1 MRAFEYTSPTTRQQA
16 VELLGGNWDQSA
28 VLAGGTDLLSLMKD
42 DVVAPKR
49 VVNIKD
55 IRELSGVRY
64 GARGMQIGALTRLG
78 ELADHPLVRRH
89 YPAFGDALVEA
100 ASQQIR
106 NMATIGGN
114 ICQRPR
120 CWYFRSGFGLTPK
133 TPDGKSLVAEGD
145 NRYHAILGNDGPA
158 LFVSPS
164 SIVPAM
170 IAYDARIRLAG
181 PQGAREV
188 ALEKFFVTPKAEGER
203 EHDLRPNEIVTDIF
217 LPPPSAGK
225 YAHYEV
231 RQKDSFDWPLALA
244 AVALHMNGNT
254 VRSAKVV
261 MGYVAP
267 VPWVSQ
273 EAAQALEGKSLNEET
288 AQAAGEAAVSQ
299 AKPLSHN
306 GYKVQLAR
314 VAVKRAIL
322 QAAQGK
328 AEGGAA

>member
-1 MRAFEYTSPTTRQQA
+1 MRAFEYTTPSTRQQA
-16 VELLGGNWDQSA
+16 VELLSGEAA

-49 VVNIKD
+49 VVNIKE
-55 IRELSGVRY
+55 IRELNGVHY
-64 GARGMQIGALTRLG
+64 GPRGMQIGALTSLG
-78 ELADHPLVRRH
+78 DLADHPLVKQH
-89 YPAFGDALVEA
+89 YPAFADALLEA

-133 TPDGKSLVAEGD
+133 TPEGKSLVEAGD
-145 NRYHAILGNDGPA
+145 NRYHAILGNEGPA

-170 IAYDARIRLAG
+170 IAYEARIRIAG
-181 PQGAREV
+181 TKGSREV
-188 ALEKFFVTPKAEGER
+188 ALEKFFKTPQAEGER
-203 EHDLRPNEIVTDIF
+203 EHDLQPNEIVTDI
-217 LPPPSAGK
+217 LLPPSAGGR

-244 AVALHMNGNT
+244 AVALHMNGDT
-254 VRSAKVV
+254 VRSARVV

-267 VPWVSQ
+267 VPWVSE
-273 EAAQALEGKSLNEET
+273 EAAQALAGKSVTEET
-288 AQAAGEAAVSQ
+288 AKAAGDAAVSQ

-322 QAAQGK
+322 QAAKGK
-328 AEGGAA
+328 TKGGEA

>member
-16 VELLGGNWDQSA
+16 VELLSGEAN

-49 VVNIKD
+49 VVNIKE
-55 IRELSGVRY
+55 IRELNGVHY
-64 GARGMQIGALTRLG
+64 GPRGMQIGALTSLG
-78 ELADHPLVRRH
+78 DLADNPLVKQH
-89 YPAFGDALVEA
+89 YPAFADALVEA

-133 TPDGKSLVAEGD
+133 TPDGKSLVEAGD

-170 IAYDARIRLAG
+170 IAYGARIRIAG
-181 PQGAREV
+181 PKGSREA
-188 ALEKFFVTPKAEGER
+188 ALDKFFKVPQAEGER
-203 EHDLRPNEIVTDIF
+203 EHDLQANEIVTDIF
-217 LPPPSAGK
+217 LPPPALGR

-231 RQKDSFDWPLALA
+231 RQKESFDWPLALA
-244 AVALHMNGNT
+244 AVALHMSGGT
-254 VRSAKVV
+254 VRSARVV

-267 VPWVSQ
+267 VPWVS
-273 EAAQALEGKSLNEET
+273 EGAAQALVGKSVTEET
-288 AQAAGEAAVSQ
+288 AKAAGDAAVSQ

-322 QAAQGK
+322 QAARGK
-328 AEGGAA
+328 AEGGEA

>member
-16 VELLGGNWDQSA
+16 VELLSGEAA

-49 VVNIKD
+49 VVNIKE
-55 IRELSGVRY
+55 IRELNGVHY
-64 GARGMQIGALTRLG
+64 GPRGMQIGALTSLG
-78 ELADHPLVRRH
+78 DLADHPLVKQH
-89 YPAFGDALVEA
+89 YPAFADALLEA

-133 TPDGKSLVAEGD
+133 TPEGKSLVEAGD
-145 NRYHAILGNDGPA
+145 NRYHAILGNEGPA

-170 IAYDARIRLAG
+170 IAYEARVRIAG
-181 PQGAREV
+181 AKGSREV
-188 ALEKFFVTPKAEGER
+188 ALEKFFKTPQAEGER
-203 EHDLRPNEIVTDIF
+203 EHDLQANEIVTDI
-217 LPPPSAGK
+217 LLPPSAGGR

-244 AVALHMNGNT
+244 AVALHMNGTT
-254 VRSAKVV
+254 VRSARVV

-267 VPWVSQ
+267 VPLVSE
-273 EAAQALEGKSLNEET
+273 EAAQALTGKSITEET
-288 AQAAGEAAVSQ
+288 AKAAGDAAVSQ

-322 QAAQGK
+322 KAAQGK
-328 AEGGAA
+328 AEGGEA

>member
-16 VELLGGNWDQSA
+16 VELLSGEAA

-42 DVVAPKR
+42 DVLTPKR

-55 IRELSGVRY
+55 IRELNGVHY
-64 GARGMQIGALTRLG
+64 GPRGMQIGALTSLG
-78 ELADHPLVRRH
+78 DLADHPLVKQH
-89 YPAFGDALVEA
+89 YPAFADALVEA

-133 TPDGKSLVAEGD
+133 TPEGKSLVEAGD

-170 IAYDARIRLAG
+170 IAYEARIRIAG
-181 PQGAREV
+181 PKGSREL
-188 ALEKFFVTPKAEGER
+188 ALEKLFKTPQAEDER
-203 EHDLRPNEIVTDIF
+203 EHDLQANEIVTDIF
-217 LPPPSAGK
+217 LPPPSAGR

-231 RQKDSFDWPLALA
+231 RQKESFDWPLALA

-254 VRSAKVV
+254 VRSARVV

-267 VPWVSQ
+267 VPWVSE
-273 EAAQALEGKSLNEET
+273 EAAQALVGKSVTEET
-288 AQAAGEAAVSQ
+288 AKAAGDAAVSK

-328 AEGGAA
+328 AKGGEA

>member
-16 VELLGGNWDQSA
+16 VELLAGNWDQSA

-49 VVNIKD
+49 VVNIKE
-55 IRELSGVRY
+55 IRELNGVHY
-64 GARGMQIGALTRLG
+64 GPRGMQIGALTSLG
-78 ELADHPLVRRH
+78 ELADHPLVRQH

-133 TPDGKSLVAEGD
+133 TPDGKSLVQEGD

-170 IAYDARIRLAG
+170 IAYGAKIRITG
-181 PQGAREV
+181 PKGAREV
-188 ALEKFFVTPKAEGER
+188 ALEKFFVSPKAEGER
-203 EHDLRPNEIVTDIF
+203 EHDLQANEILTDVF
-217 LPPPSAGK
+217 LPPPAGGRH
-225 YAHYEV
+225 AHYEV
-231 RQKDSFDWPLALA
+231 RQKESFDWPLAVA
-244 AVALHMNGNT
+244 AVALHMNGDT
-254 VRSAKVV
+254 VRSARVV

-267 VPWVSQ
+267 VPWVSA
-273 EAAQALEGKSLNEET
+273 EAEQALVGKTISEQS
-288 AQAAGEAAVSQ
+288 AQAAGDAAVSQ
-299 AKPLSHN
+299 AKPLSRN

>member
-16 VELLGGNWDQSA
+16 VELLSGEAA

-42 DVVAPKR
+42 DVLTPKR

-55 IRELSGVRY
+55 IRELNGVHY
-64 GARGMQIGALTRLG
+64 GPRGMQIGALTSLG
-78 ELADHPLVRRH
+78 DLADHPLVKQH
-89 YPAFGDALVEA
+89 YPAFADALVDA

-133 TPDGKSLVAEGD
+133 TPEGKSLVEAGD

-170 IAYDARIRLAG
+170 IAYEARIRIAG
-181 PQGAREV
+181 PKGSREL
-188 ALEKFFVTPKAEGER
+188 ALEKLFKTPQAEDER
-203 EHDLRPNEIVTDIF
+203 EHDLQANEIVTDIF
-217 LPPPSAGK
+217 LPPPSAGR

-231 RQKDSFDWPLALA
+231 RQKESFDWPLALA

-254 VRSAKVV
+254 VRSARVV

-267 VPWVSQ
+267 VPWVSE
-273 EAAQALEGKSLNEET
+273 EAAQVLVGKAVSEET
-288 AQAAGEAAVSQ
+288 AKAAGDAAVSK

-328 AEGGAA
+328 AKGGEA

>member
-16 VELLGGNWDQSA
+16 VELLSGEAA

-42 DVVAPKR
+42 DVVTPKR
-49 VVNIKD
+49 VVNIKE
-55 IRELSGVRY
+55 IRELNGVHY
-64 GARGMQIGALTRLG
+64 GPRGMQIGALASLG
-78 ELADHPLVRRH
+78 ELADNTLVKQH

-133 TPDGKSLVAEGD
+133 TTDGKSMVEEGD

-164 SIVPAM
+164 SIVPAL
-170 IAYDARIRLAG
+170 IAYGARIRIAG
-181 PQGAREV
+181 PKGSREV
-188 ALEKFFVTPKAEGER
+188 ALEKFFVIPKAEGES
-203 EHDLRPNEIVTDIF
+203 EHDLQANEIVTDIS
-217 LPPPSAGK
+217 LPPPTGGR

-231 RQKDSFDWPLALA
+231 RQKEAFDWPLALA
-244 AVALHMNGNT
+244 AVALHMNGDT
-254 VRSAKVV
+254 VRSARVV

-267 VPWVSQ
+267 VPWVSE
-273 EAAQALEGKSLNEET
+273 EAAQTLVGKTVTEET
-288 AQAAGEAAVSQ
+288 AKAAGDAAVSQ

-328 AEGGAA
+328 AEGGEA

>member
-16 VELLGGNWDQSA
+16 VELLSGEAA

-42 DVVAPKR
+42 DVLTPKR

-55 IRELSGVRY
+55 IRELNGVHY
-64 GARGMQIGALTRLG
+64 GPRGMQIGALTSLG
-78 ELADHPLVRRH
+78 DLADHPLVKQH
-89 YPAFGDALVEA
+89 YPAFADALVEA

-133 TPDGKSLVAEGD
+133 TPEGKSLVEAGD

-170 IAYDARIRLAG
+170 IAYEARIRIAG
-181 PQGAREV
+181 PKGSREL
-188 ALEKFFVTPKAEGER
+188 ALEKFFKTPQAEGER
-203 EHDLRPNEIVTDIF
+203 EHDLQANEIVTDIF
-217 LPPPSAGK
+217 LPPPSAGR

-231 RQKDSFDWPLALA
+231 RQKESFDWPLALA

-254 VRSAKVV
+254 VRSARVV

-267 VPWVSQ
+267 VPWVSE
-273 EAAQALEGKSLNEET
+273 EAAQALAGKSVTEET
-288 AQAAGEAAVSQ
+288 AKAAGDAAVSK

-328 AEGGAA
+328 AEGGEA

>member
-16 VELLGGNWDQSA
+16 VELLSGEAA

-42 DVVAPKR
+42 DVVTPKR

-55 IRELSGVRY
+55 IRELNGVHY
-64 GARGMQIGALTRLG
+64 GPRGMQIGALTSLG
-78 ELADHPLVRRH
+78 DLADHPLVKQH
-89 YPAFGDALVEA
+89 YPAFADALVEA

-133 TPDGKSLVAEGD
+133 TPDGKSLVEEGD

-170 IAYDARIRLAG
+170 IAYEARIRIAG
-181 PQGAREV
+181 SKGSHEV
-188 ALEKFFVTPKAEGER
+188 ALEKFFKTPQSEGER
-203 EHDLRPNEIVTDIF
+203 EHDLQANEIVTDIF
-217 LPPPSAGK
+217 LPSPAGGR

-231 RQKDSFDWPLALA
+231 RQKESFDWPLALA

-254 VRSAKVV
+254 VRSARVV

-267 VPWVSQ
+267 VPWVSE
-273 EAAQALEGKSLNEET
+273 EAAQALVGKTVTEET
-288 AQAAGEAAVSQ
+288 AKAAGDAAVSQ

-328 AEGGAA
+328 AEGGKA

>member
-1 MRAFEYTSPTTRQQA
+1 MRSFEYTSPTTRQQA
-16 VELLGGNWDQSA
+16 VELLSGEAA

-42 DVVAPKR
+42 DVMAPKR

-55 IRELSGVRY
+55 IRDLHGVRNS
-64 GARGMQIGALTRLG
+64 ARGLQIGALTLLG
-78 ELADHPLVRRH
+78 ELADHELVRQH
-89 YPAFGDALVEA
+89 YPAFAEALLEA

-133 TPDGKSLVAEGD
+133 TPDGKSMVAEGD

-164 SIVPAM
+164 SVVPAM
-170 IAYDARIRLAG
+170 IAYGARLRITG
-181 PQGAREV
+181 PKGAREV
-188 ALEKFFVTPKAEGER
+188 ALEKFFVIPKAEGER
-203 EHDLRPNEIVTDIF
+203 EHDLRPDEIVSDIF
-217 LPPPSAGK
+217 LPPPAAAK

-231 RQKDSFDWPLALA
+231 RQKEAFDWPLALA

-267 VPWVSQ
+267 VPWVSE
-273 EAAQALEGKSLNEET
+273 EAAQALAGKEVNAET

-299 AKPLSHN
+299 AKPLSRN

>member
-1 MRAFEYTSPTTRQQA
+1 MRAFEYTTPSTRQQA
-16 VELLGGNWDQSA
+16 VELLSGEAA

-49 VVNIKD
+49 VVNIKE
-55 IRELSGVRY
+55 IRELNGVHY
-64 GARGMQIGALTRLG
+64 GPRGMQIGALTSLG
-78 ELADHPLVRRH
+78 DLADHPLVKQH
-89 YPAFGDALVEA
+89 YPAFADALLEA

-133 TPDGKSLVAEGD
+133 TPEGKSLVEAGD
-145 NRYHAILGNDGPA
+145 NRYHAILGNEGPA

-170 IAYDARIRLAG
+170 IAYEARIRIAG
-181 PQGAREV
+181 PKGSREV
-188 ALEKFFVTPKAEGER
+188 ALEKFFRTPQSEGER
-203 EHDLRPNEIVTDIF
+203 EHDMQPNEIVTDI
-217 LPPPSAGK
+217 LLPPSAGGR

-244 AVALHMNGNT
+244 AVALHMNGDT
-254 VRSAKVV
+254 VRSARVV

-267 VPWVSQ
+267 VPWVSE
-273 EAAQALEGKSLNEET
+273 EAAQALAGKSVTEET
-288 AQAAGEAAVSQ
+288 AKAAGDAAVSQ

-322 QAAQGK
+322 QAAKGK
-328 AEGGAA
+328 TKGGEA

>member
-1 MRAFEYTSPTTRQQA
+1 MRAFEYTSPSTRQQA
-16 VELLGGNWDQSA
+16 VELLSGEAA

-49 VVNIKD
+49 VVNIKA
-55 IRELSGVRY
+55 IRELNGVHY
-64 GARGMQIGALTRLG
+64 GPRGMQIGALTSLG
-78 ELADHPLVRRH
+78 DLADHPLVKQH
-89 YPAFGDALVEA
+89 YPAFADALVEA

-120 CWYFRSGFGLTPK
+120 CWYFRSGFGLMPK
-133 TPDGKSLVAEGD
+133 TPEGKSLVEAGD
-145 NRYHAILGNDGPA
+145 NRYHAILGNEGPA

-170 IAYDARIRLAG
+170 IAYSARIRIAG
-181 PQGAREV
+181 TKGSREV
-188 ALEKFFVTPKAEGER
+188 TLEKFFKTPQSEGER
-203 EHDLRPNEIVTDIF
+203 EHDLQPNEIVTDIF
-217 LPPPSAGK
+217 LPPPAGGR

-231 RQKDSFDWPLALA
+231 RQKEAFDWPLALA

-267 VPWVSQ
+267 VPWVSE
-273 EAAQALEGKSLNEET
+273 EAAQALAGKAVTEET
-288 AQAAGEAAVSQ
+288 AKAAGDAAVSQ

-306 GYKVQLAR
+306 GYKVQLTR

-322 QAAQGK
+322 QAAKGK
-328 AEGGAA
+328 AEGGEA

>member
-16 VELLGGNWDQSA
+16 VELLSGEAA

-42 DVVAPKR
+42 DVLTPKR
-49 VVNIKD
+49 VVNIKE
-55 IRELSGVRY
+55 IRELNGVHY
-64 GARGMQIGALTRLG
+64 GPRGMQIGALASLG
-78 ELADHPLVRRH
+78 DLADHPLVKQH
-89 YPAFGDALVEA
+89 YPAFADALVEA

-133 TPDGKSLVAEGD
+133 TPEGKSLVEAGD

-170 IAYDARIRLAG
+170 IAYGARIRIAG
-181 PQGAREV
+181 TKGSREV
-188 ALEKFFVTPKAEGER
+188 ALEKFFRIPQAEGER
-203 EHDLRPNEIVTDIF
+203 EHDLQANEIVTDIF
-217 LPPPSAGK
+217 LPPPPGGR

-231 RQKDSFDWPLALA
+231 RQKDVFDWPLALA

-254 VRSAKVV
+254 VRSARVV

-267 VPWVSQ
+267 VPWVSE
-273 EAAQALEGKSLNEET
+273 EAAQALVGKSVTEET
-288 AQAAGEAAVSQ
+288 AKAAGDAAVSR
-299 AKPLSHN
+299 AKPLSRN

-328 AEGGAA
+328 AEGGEA

>member
-16 VELLGGNWDQSA
+16 VDLLSGEAA

-49 VVNIKD
+49 VVNIKE

-64 GARGMQIGALTRLG
+64 GPRGLQIGALAKLG
-78 ELADHPLVRRH
+78 ELADNAQVKQH
-89 YPAFGDALVEA
+89 YPAFADALVEA

-120 CWYFRSGFGLTPK
+120 CWYYRAGFGLTPK
-133 TPDGKSLVAEGD
+133 TPDGKSMVEEGD

-170 IAYDARIRLAG
+170 IAYEARLRVTG
-181 PQGAREV
+181 PKGAREV
-188 ALEKFFVTPKAEGER
+188 ALEKFFVIPKAEGER
-203 EHDLRPNEIVTDIF
+203 EHDLQPNEIVTDIF
-217 LPPPSAGK
+217 LPPPSGAR

-231 RQKDSFDWPLALA
+231 RQKEAFDWPLALA
-244 AVALHMNGNT
+244 AVALHMNGGT
-254 VRSAKVV
+254 VNSAKVV

-267 VPWVSQ
+267 VPWVSE
-273 EAAQALEGKSLNEET
+273 EAAQALAGKTVTEET
-288 AQAAGEAAVSQ
+288 AKAAGDAAVSP
-299 AKPLSHN
+299 AKALSRN
-306 GYKVQLAR
+306 GYKIQLAR

>member
-16 VELLGGNWDQSA
+16 VELLSGEAA

-42 DVVAPKR
+42 DVLTPKR

-55 IRELSGVRY
+55 IRELNGVHY
-64 GARGMQIGALTRLG
+64 GPRGMQIGALTSLG
-78 ELADHPLVRRH
+78 DLADHPLVKQH
-89 YPAFGDALVEA
+89 YPAFADALLEA

-133 TPDGKSLVAEGD
+133 TPEGKSLVEAGD

-170 IAYDARIRLAG
+170 IAYEARIRIAG
-181 PQGAREV
+181 PKGSREL
-188 ALEKFFVTPKAEGER
+188 ALEKLFKTPQAEDER
-203 EHDLRPNEIVTDIF
+203 EHDLQANEIVTDIF
-217 LPPPSAGK
+217 LPPPSAGR

-231 RQKDSFDWPLALA
+231 RQKESFDWPLALA

-254 VRSAKVV
+254 VRSARVV

-267 VPWVSQ
+267 VPWVSE
-273 EAAQALEGKSLNEET
+273 EAAQALVGKSVTEET
-288 AQAAGEAAVSQ
+288 AKAAGDAAVSK

-328 AEGGAA
+328 AKGGEA

>member
-16 VELLGGNWDQSA
+16 VELLSGEAA

-42 DVVAPKR
+42 DVLTPKR
-49 VVNIKD
+49 VVNIKE
-55 IRELSGVRY
+55 IHELNGVHY
-64 GARGMQIGALTRLG
+64 GPRGMQIGALTSLG
-78 ELADHPLVRRH
+78 DLADHPLVKQH
-89 YPAFGDALVEA
+89 YPPFADALVEA

-133 TPDGKSLVAEGD
+133 TPEGKSLVEAGD
-145 NRYHAILGNDGPA
+145 NRYHAILGNEGPA
-158 LFVSPS
+158 LFVTPS

-170 IAYDARIRLAG
+170 IAYEARIRIAG
-181 PQGAREV
+181 PKGSREV
-188 ALEKFFVTPKAEGER
+188 ALEKFFKTPQAEGER
-203 EHDLRPNEIVTDIF
+203 EHDLQANEIVTDIF
-217 LPPPSAGK
+217 LPPPAGGR

-231 RQKDSFDWPLALA
+231 RQKEAFDWPLALA

-254 VRSAKVV
+254 VRSARVV

-267 VPWVSQ
+267 VPWVSE
-273 EAAQALEGKSLNEET
+273 EAAQALVGKAVSEET
-288 AQAAGEAAVSQ
+288 AKAAGDAAVSQ

-322 QAAQGK
+322 QATKGK
-328 AEGGAA
+328 AEGGEA

>member
-16 VELLGGNWDQSA
+16 VELLSGEAA

-42 DVVAPKR
+42 DVLTPKR

-55 IRELSGVRY
+55 IRELNGVHY
-64 GARGMQIGALTRLG
+64 GPRGMQIGALTSLG
-78 ELADHPLVRRH
+78 DLADHPLVKQH
-89 YPAFGDALVEA
+89 YPAFADALLEA

-133 TPDGKSLVAEGD
+133 TPEGKSLVEAGD

-170 IAYDARIRLAG
+170 IAYEARIRIAG
-181 PQGAREV
+181 PKGSREL
-188 ALEKFFVTPKAEGER
+188 ALEKLFKTPQAEGER
-203 EHDLRPNEIVTDIF
+203 EHDLQANEIVTDIF
-217 LPPPSAGK
+217 LPPPSAGR

-231 RQKDSFDWPLALA
+231 RQKESFDWPLALA

-254 VRSAKVV
+254 VRSARVV

-267 VPWVSQ
+267 VPWVSE
-273 EAAQALEGKSLNEET
+273 EAAQALVGKAVSEET
-288 AQAAGEAAVSQ
+288 AKAAGDAAVSK

-328 AEGGAA
+328 AKGGEA

>member
-16 VELLGGNWDQSA
+16 VELLSGEA
-28 VLAGGTDLLSLMKD
+28 ALLAGGTDLLSLMKD

-49 VVNIKD
+49 VVNIKQ
-55 IRELSGVRY
+55 IRELHGVRY
-64 GARGMQIGALTRLG
+64 GARGMQIGALTTLG
-78 ELADHPLVRRH
+78 ELADHALVRQH
-89 YPAFGDALVEA
+89 YPAFGEALVEA

-106 NMATIGGN
+106 HMATIGGN

-133 TPDGKSLVAEGD
+133 TPDGKSLVEEGD

-170 IAYDARIRLAG
+170 IAYGARLRIAG
-181 PQGAREV
+181 AKGAREV
-188 ALEKFFVTPKAEGER
+188 ALDRFFVTPKAENER
-203 EHDLRPNEIVTDIF
+203 EHDLQPNEIVTDIF
-217 LPPPSAGK
+217 LPPPAGAR

-231 RQKDSFDWPLALA
+231 RQKEAFDWPLALA
-244 AVALHMNGNT
+244 AVALQMEGDT
-254 VRSAKVV
+254 VRAAKVV

-267 VPWVSQ
+267 VPWVSA
-273 EAAQALEGKSLNEET
+273 EAAQALAGKPVNEQT
-288 AQAAGEAAVSQ
+288 AQAAGEAAVSG
-299 AKPLSHN
+299 AKALSRN
-306 GYKVQLAR
+306 GYKIQLAR

-322 QAAQGK
+322 QAAQAK